1 MAVKIRLKRMGRRHR
16 PYYRI
21 GAFDTRTPRDG
32 KCLEILGTYDPLA
45 PTEDKQV
52 TLKPDRM
59 AHWLSNGALPSE
71 TVGSI
76 LKRYNISTDS
86 PPAPDAAEA
95 SQ

>member
-1 MAVKIRLKRMGRRHR
+1 MGRRHR

-45 PTEDKQV
+45 PSEDKQV
-52 TLKPDRM
+52 EVKADRV
-59 AHWLSNGALPSE
+59 AHWLSQGALPTE

-76 LKRYNISTDS
+76 LKRLNISRDS
-86 PPAPDAAEA
+86 SPAEEA
-95 SQ
+95 SEPAE